1 MINSRVIKYFLL
13 AYGIITIAII
23 YPMSQYYGGF
33 LNFCK
38 IGPGIPGGIFN
49 RFLFF
54 LGTGSI
60 ATILGAYGVIASA
73 LRKEEQDKSERQWIK
88 VIRWTARTISLL
100 YVLLT
105 VSIFAAHQI
114 FHYFPRTELLP
125 ILPVV
130 LGALMVIGL
139 GLAWKWELP
148 GAVISL
154 VAFIGISIVDPN
166 ALRESTWYIVPTT
179 AVLFLLCWWSGRSA
193 RRTLE

>member
-1 MINSRVIKYFLL
+1 MLNSRVIKYFLL
-13 AYGIITIAII
+13 AYGVISIAII
-23 YPMSQYYGGF
+23 HPMSQYYGGLVNLF
-33 LNFCK
+33 K

-54 LGTGSI
+54 LGTGSV

-73 LRKEEQDKSERQWIK
+73 FRKEEQDRSERQWIK
-88 VIRWTARTISLL
+88 VIRWTARTVSLL

-114 FHYFPRTELLP
+114 FRYVPGTEP
-125 ILPVV
+125 LPVFPLV

-154 VAFIGISIVDPN
+154 VAFIGISIVYPN

-179 AVLFLLCWWSGRSA
+179 AILFLLCWWSGRSA